1 MSRKKRDFKR
11 DITPD
16 GRYGDVVIAKTIN
29 GLMEDGKKGVAER
42 AIYDALDLMVQKSTP
57 RGEGRGEVR
66 PDGQKSEVNPLEL
79 FHRALNNIKPVVE
92 VRSRRVGGA
101 TYQVPT
107 EVRAERAQAL
117 AIRWLVDAANQRT
130 ERGIAAKIGNEL
142 MDALNGRGNAMK
154 KREDVHRMAE
164 ANKAFAHFRW

>member
-1 MSRKKRDFKR
+1 MSRKKKDFKR
-11 DITPD
+11 EILPD
-16 GRYGDVVIAKTIN
+16 GRYGDLVVAKTIN
-29 GLMEDGKKGVAER
+29 GLMDHGKKGVAER
-42 AIYDALDLMVQKSTP
+42 AIYEALDILAQKASS
-57 RGEGRGEVR
+57 RGEAKA
-66 PDGQKSEVNPLEL
+66 DGQKAEVDPLEL
-79 FHRALNNIKPVVE
+79 FHRALNNIKPMVE

-130 ERGIAAKIGNEL
+130 ERGIASKVGMEL
-142 MDALNGRGNAMK
+142 LDALNGRGNAMK

>member
-1 MSRKKRDFKR
+1 MSRKKKDFKR
-11 DITPD
+11 EIIPD
-16 GRYGDVVIAKTIN
+16 GRYGDLVIAKTIN

-42 AIYDALDLMVQKSTP
+42 AIYGALDLL
-57 RGEGRGEVR
+57 
-66 PDGQKSEVNPLEL
+66 GQKAASRGDKAEGQKKEVNPLEL
-79 FHRALNNIKPVVE
+79 FHQALNNIKPLVE

-130 ERGIAAKIGNEL
+130 ERGIAAKVGMEL